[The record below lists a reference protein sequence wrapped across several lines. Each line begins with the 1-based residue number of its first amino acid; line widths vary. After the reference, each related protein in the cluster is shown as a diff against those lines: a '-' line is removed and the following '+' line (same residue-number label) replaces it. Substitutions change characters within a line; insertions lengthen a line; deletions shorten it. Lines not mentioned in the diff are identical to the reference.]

1 MFHNLPK
8 VTHPVNS
15 ILRART
21 TRRVRKGMGK
31 DALAMADVS
40 ITTSWGVISRAPQM
54 PPTLEGLLT

>member
-8 VTHPVNS
+8 VTHQVNS

-21 TRRVRKGMGK
+21 TRRVRKGTGK
-31 DALAMADVS
+31 DALTMADVS
-40 ITTSWGVISRAPQM
+40 ITTSWEVISKAPPV